1 MDNLLKTLDN
11 ILDDITRMQKKQA
24 EQLDFMEKKLS
35 QLNSDLD
42 SLLSVLDSV
51 SYTDE
56 DEKPTSIH

>member
-1 MDNLLKTLDN
+1 MDNLLKTLDK
-11 ILDDITRMQKKQA
+11 ILEYITRMQKKQS

-51 SYTDE
+51 SYNNEEET
-56 DEKPTSIH
+56 KQIH

>member
-11 ILDDITRMQKKQA
+11 ILDDITRMQKKQS

-51 SYTDE
+51 SYTNE
-56 DEKPTSIH
+56 EETKQIH

>member
-1 MDNLLKTLDN
+1 MDNLLNTLDK
-11 ILDDITRMQKKQA
+11 ILEDITRMQKKQS

-51 SYTDE
+51 SYNNEEET
-56 DEKPTSIH
+56 KQIH